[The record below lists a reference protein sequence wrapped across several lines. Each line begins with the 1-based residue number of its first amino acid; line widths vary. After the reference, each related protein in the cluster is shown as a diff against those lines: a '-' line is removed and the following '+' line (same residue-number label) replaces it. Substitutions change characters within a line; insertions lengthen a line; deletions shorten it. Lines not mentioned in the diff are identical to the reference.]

1 MNGDPSVFTLLV
13 TNSEGKN
20 LPWYCQGTDY
30 DLSGLNPIECC
41 VVIGTD
47 LIQRA
52 IDAYLGSKKQKKIHL
67 IFFEDLCAEP
77 DLTVDSICKYLGVE
91 TTVHTSEM
99 ILKARFPR
107 EISLLEKEKKIAQFE
122 EGLRPTLFDRVMDF
136 SDKYQTNRY
145 GLA

>member
-1 MNGDPSVFTLLV
+1 MVILLFLLIGDEFRR
-13 TNSEGKN
+13 KN

-52 IDAYLGSKKQKKIHL
+52 IDAYLGSKKQKKNSPY
-67 IFFEDLCAEP
+67 FFLSICAEP

-107 EISLLEKEKKIAQFE
+107 EISPRKRKKIAQFE